1 MPISARWSLI
11 VSRTPLQGFGTQLL
25 PHNVWLDPAYWPF
38 AMFDSPLALDVSAAV
53 GLGVPRARLLRHG
66 ALLRRVSASEYH
78 RRTMEHHPVRAIG
91 IPVDRVSGFLDQPGD
106 CRRLRG

>member
-1 MPISARWSLI
+1 MAVISVPGI
-11 VSRTPLQGFGTQLL
+11 VDVKTHSAD
-25 PHNVWLDPAYWPF
+25 WYYWPF